1 MIKVTNLTKIY
12 KSKKKDHCVALDNV
26 SFSVPDKGFVFII
39 GKSGSGKTTL
49 LSIIGGLDNLTSGD
63 VFVNGNAFSSF
74 KEKDFVNYR
83 NSMIG
88 YVFQDFHLI
97 DELTIYE
104 NIKVSLDLQQQNDEG
119 KIAAILEKVGLAG
132 YENRYPKELSGGE
145 KQRVAIARA
154 IIKKPR
160 IILADEPTG
169 NLDSKTTS
177 QILTLLKELSKETLV
192 LIVSHNL
199 VDAREYADRIIE
211 LSAGKVIN
219 DLARNPNYLYN
230 ATLVEE
236 ELFIPAYKEFDER
249 DKALIDKYLASGKVK
264 RITQTNDIFIENS
277 AREFEEKIT
286 VSISDKHLSF
296 KSIMTLALKFL
307 KKDAF
312 RLCLYSLVVACLI
325 MILGLSQLIVN
336 FDSSKTIKKELD
348 ELELNSIS
356 LYKNDVIGADYTVS
370 KNHLIPVGKEDIARF
385 TQAGYD
391 ESIYELVNV
400 VLDYGPVQTLASN
413 HMYNVTPSNNV
424 FYYGTRGTLVTTED
438 YVKNT
443 FNGLEYLALA
453 DTIKNSGIY
462 ITDYSADAI
471 LYYKGN
477 PHFSKYEDLL
487 GPHKSSDMN
496 FYAHV
501 NGIINTGYKQKHK
514 YIIDKLANVDLTK
527 EELKELVASEDY
539 RAFYDEVVQYL
550 AISYSFNPNF
560 KEDFVA
566 SNDRTWVPIRNSLL
580 VKGDKGY
587 ENSIYFE
594 HGDLRSS
601 YAINDDEIY
610 MSYLQYNTIFNAN
623 YGVGN
628 LSEFVPEE
636 IELKYYYHYDLNRT
650 QVVCSK
656 KLKIARLIDG
666 ATSYIG
672 AGAFTELLQINT
684 FTSALYFDDV
694 SNVALISDVAAES
707 GFILNS
713 ITAVALT
720 TLTKA
725 VDVFSDFFNLILI
738 GLCAC
743 ALLILV
749 NYGMRLVKER
759 KYEIGILKALGAR
772 NYELTIMFGVQ
783 IVVAVIVINLLYMV
797 GSLLLTG
804 FANDVLITSLM
815 ELAPNDFMMD
825 LDVLFVNYLDLIRN
839 SILVV
844 IIVFL
849 SFILPF
855 LKLRAYK
862 PLDIVKAKE

>member
-1 MIKVTNLTKIY
+1 
-12 KSKKKDHCVALDNV
+12 
-26 SFSVPDKGFVFII
+26 
-39 GKSGSGKTTL
+39 
-49 LSIIGGLDNLTSGD
+49 
-63 VFVNGNAFSSF
+63 
-74 KEKDFVNYR
+74 
-83 NSMIG
+83 
-88 YVFQDFHLI
+88 
-97 DELTIYE
+97 
-104 NIKVSLDLQQQNDEG
+104 
-119 KIAAILEKVGLAG
+119 
-132 YENRYPKELSGGE
+132 
-145 KQRVAIARA
+145 
-154 IIKKPR
+154 
-160 IILADEPTG
+160 
-169 NLDSKTTS
+169 
-177 QILTLLKELSKETLV
+177 
-192 LIVSHNL
+192 
-199 VDAREYADRIIE
+199 
-211 LSAGKVIN
+211 
-219 DLARNPNYLYN
+219 
-230 ATLVEE
+230 
-236 ELFIPAYKEFDER
+236 
-249 DKALIDKYLASGKVK
+249 
-264 RITQTNDIFIENS
+264 
-277 AREFEEKIT
+277 
-286 VSISDKHLSF
+286 
-296 KSIMTLALKFL
+296 
-307 KKDAF
+307 
-312 RLCLYSLVVACLI
+312 
-325 MILGLSQLIVN
+325 
-336 FDSSKTIKKELD
+336 
-348 ELELNSIS
+348 
-356 LYKNDVIGADYTVS
+356 
-370 KNHLIPVGKEDIARF
+370 
-385 TQAGYD
+385 
-391 ESIYELVNV
+391 
-400 VLDYGPVQTLASN
+400 
-413 HMYNVTPSNNV
+413 
-424 FYYGTRGTLVTTED
+424 
-438 YVKNT
+438 
-443 FNGLEYLALA
+443 
-453 DTIKNSGIY
+453 
-462 ITDYSADAI
+462 
-471 LYYKGN
+471 
-477 PHFSKYEDLL
+477 
-487 GPHKSSDMN
+487 
-496 FYAHV
+496 
-501 NGIINTGYKQKHK
+501 
-514 YIIDKLANVDLTK
+514 
-527 EELKELVASEDY
+527 
-539 RAFYDEVVQYL
+539 
-550 AISYSFNPNF
+550 
-560 KEDFVA
+560 
-566 SNDRTWVPIRNSLL
+566 
-580 VKGDKGY
+580 KGY

-656 KLKIARLIDG
+656 KLKIVRLIDG

-672 AGAFTELLQINT
+672 AGAFTELMQINT

-759 KYEIGILKALGAR
+759 KYEIGILKVLGAR

-783 IVVAVIVINLLYMV
+783 IVVAVIVINLFYMV

-804 FANDVLITSLM
+804 FANDVLITSLI